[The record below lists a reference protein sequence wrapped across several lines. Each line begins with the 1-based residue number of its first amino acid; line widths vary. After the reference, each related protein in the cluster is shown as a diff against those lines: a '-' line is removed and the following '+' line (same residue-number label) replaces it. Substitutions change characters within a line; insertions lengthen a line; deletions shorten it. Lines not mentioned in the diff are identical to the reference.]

1 MIPIRHFL
9 PHLLNLMFSMALV
22 VASLAS
28 QSTLASA
35 MGTGLAETLEN
46 KLLEPFDGD
55 FDALLKRGYIRVLI
69 PFSKT
74 GYFIDKGVQR
84 GSSVDLMTEF
94 DKYLDK
100 IHEKKAKD
108 AKLILVPTPRNH
120 LFSDLAAGKG
130 DIAIGNLTITRER
143 EDLVAFSSPL
153 LKDVHEVPVTA
164 AGVAD
169 LPSPEA
175 LSGQTVHVRASS
187 SYYQSLKALNDTLVQ
202 KGAKPV
208 DIVTA
213 DEHMEERIFWKWCQP
228 APFHGDRG
236 PAQGRALA
244 GSSGRPEDAS
254 LGSRAHG
261 WRDCHSRSQQCAGP
275 SEGSRS
281 FAATVTKGTLLGNI
295 ILKRYLKEADYLRD
309 MRSADY
315 KNDLAS
321 LQTIFQ
327 KYGDEYEIDWLLIAA
342 QSFQESRFDQ
352 KAHSRAGAVGLMQIK
367 PATAKGDPINIS
379 GIDADPDKNVQAGVK
394 YLRYLAN
401 QYFAGL
407 QTRDANQTFF
417 ALAAY
422 NAGPSR
428 FAKLREKAKQQGFD
442 PDKWFDNVEWIV
454 ASEIGREPVDYVGNI
469 YQYYV
474 VFFNEQ
480 QRRQTEAPRR
490 RQPET
495 RIFRG
500 PHEDV
505 QRRPFERPP

>member
-22 VASLAS
+22 VAGLAS

-94 DKYLDK
+94 DKYLNK

-108 AKLILVPTPRNH
+108 AKLVLVPTLRDH

-187 SYYQSLKALNDTLVQ
+187 SYYQSLKALNDRLGQ

-213 DEHMEERIFWKWCQP
+213 DEHMEDEDLLEMVSAGAIYMVIVDQHKAELWLEVLDGLKMHPSAAVRTDGEIAIAVRNN
-228 APFHGDRG
+228 APE
-236 PAQGRALA
+236 LLK
-244 GSSGRPEDAS
+244 EVDA
-254 LGSRAHG
+254 
-261 WRDCHSRSQQCAGP
+261 
-275 SEGSRS
+275 

-480 QRRQTEAPRR
+480 QRRQTEAA
-490 RQPET
+490 EKAAA
-495 RIFRG
+495 G
-500 PHEDV
+500 N
-505 QRRPFERPP
+505 